1 MTDLAR
7 ETVADLQELTK
18 AIEEEIERAAD
29 ALGNRIAAYAR
40 EPEGPTVRRWRRV
53 GGKRRLVSIRATR
66 GRWAPDTG
74 QLQQAIDHRVERRR
88 GSLTLWIRAMTEYAF
103 YLENKRGFSVLA
115 HAVKAFEKRIQDA
128 ITRAVDRAI
137 KRVARR

>member
-40 EPEGPTVRRWRRV
+40 EPDGPTVRRWRRV

-66 GRWAPDTG
+66 GRRAPDTG
-74 QLQQAIDHRVERRR
+74 ELQQAIDHQIERREGR
-88 GSLTLWIRAMTEYAF
+88 LTLWVRAMTEYAARV
-103 YLENKRGFSVLA
+103 ENLPGFSVLS
-115 HAVKAFEKRIQDA
+115 HAVKAFE
-128 ITRAVDRAI
+128 
-137 KRVARR
+137 